1 MNLNN
6 NMEKE
11 TELKLLHPRSM
22 AAVIRDG
29 YRLYMSSFKKLFHSS
44 WIVAIVYAIAFA
56 LMMGNLVNNVVPIQA
71 SVKLFGPNIVADN
84 PEVASTSLLTI
95 CTMLFFAL
103 AAILLAAQGFRA
115 FNEHKE
121 TETISRPKHWYG
133 RFCLRQFVKML
144 PVAFWM
150 AVLSVIVY
158 ALFAAVVYAIFSLGV
173 VGNIWKSIASIC
185 LLGLLAIIVVALL
198 VPLAYTVMRA
208 LLGTASAT
216 SAKGENSPLLLPP
229 VKGYASGM
237 RHWGLLFA
245 TIFVVYIFT
254 ELLTLICELPAVI
267 MAVANTEAYTGLAL
281 GDPLGMP
288 DNIVPLTYAIFIL
301 AGFIQAYVHLSTLF
315 PMYYAYGSIEQQN
328 IERQKIG

>member
-1 MNLNN
+1 
-6 NMEKE
+6 MEKE

-71 SVKLFGPNIVADN
+71 SIKLFGPNIVSDSPQLAT
-84 PEVASTSLLTI
+84 TSLLTV
-95 CTMLFFAL
+95 CTMLFFVL
-103 AAILLAAQGFRA
+103 AALLLAAQGFHA

-150 AVLSVIVY
+150 AVLSVIIY
-158 ALFAAVVYAIFSLGV
+158 ALFAAVIYAILSLGV
-173 VGNIWKSIASIC
+173 VGNIWKSIASMC
-185 LLGLLAIIVVALL
+185 LFGLLAIAVVALL

-208 LLGTASAT
+208 LLGTASRAD
-216 SAKGENSPLLLPP
+216 AKGKKTNSQLLMPP
-229 VKGYASGM
+229 VKGYASGL

-267 MAVANTEAYTGLAL
+267 MAAANTEAYTGLAL

-288 DNIVPLTYAIFIL
+288 ESIVPLTYAVFIF

-315 PMYYAYGSIEQQN
+315 PMYYAYGSIEQQKA
-328 IERQKIG
+328 ERMKIG